1 MLKINN
7 EKLMK
12 NTGMEFETIEDAF
25 FYVIRHL
32 EWLESHNKNYTQ
44 NQYGRICD
52 LKEIFESI
60 EMDG

>member
-7 EKLMK
+7 KKLME
-12 NTGMEFETIEDAF
+12 NIGMEFETIEDAF
-25 FYVIRHL
+25 SYILRHL
-32 EWLESHNKNYTQ
+32 EWLESHNKNYTLK
-44 NQYGRICD
+44 QYERICD